1 MPSILPMVLMLVQ
14 VDVDNR
20 EGYAAFLR
28 QHGFLPIPV
37 ATASD
42 ALRVAPHADV
52 IVTETLLPGRI
63 DGFEFIARLKR
74 DERTK
79 TIPVI
84 VLTVCAWHA
93 ERERAEQAGCDA
105 FLAKP
110 CLPDALLREVRRV
123 LASSQLRDV
132 GGTATNGDFPNE
144 PAERRGLAADS
155 TRLKR
160 CK

>member
-1 MPSILPMVLMLVQ
+1 MPSTLPMVLLLVQ
-14 VDVDNR
+14 VDVDQR
-20 EGYAAFLR
+20 ERYAAFLR
-28 QHGFLPIPV
+28 HHGFLTIPI

-42 ALRVAPHADV
+42 ALRLAPHADV

-93 ERERAEQAGCDA
+93 ERERAEKAGCDA
-105 FLAKP
+105 FLANP
-110 CLPDALLREVRRV
+110 CLPDALLREVRHV
-123 LASSQLRDV
+123 LAASQLRDV
-132 GGTATNGDFPNE
+132 RGTATNGDLPNE
-144 PAERRGLAADS
+144 PGERRGLADS

-160 CK
+160 SK

>member
-1 MPSILPMVLMLVQ
+1 MLVQ

-20 EGYAAFLR
+20 GGYAAFLR
-28 QHGFLPIPV
+28 RHGILPIPV
-37 ATASD
+37 STASV

-52 IVTETLLPGRI
+52 IVTETLLPGRM
-63 DGFEFIARLKR
+63 DGFEFIVRLKR

-105 FLAKP
+105 FLENP
-110 CLPDALLREVRRV
+110 CRPDALLREVRRV
-123 LASSQLRDV
+123 LASSPLRDV
-132 GGTATNGDFPNE
+132 RGTATNKDLPNE
-144 PAERRGLAADS
+144 PAEPRGLADS

-160 CK
+160 CR